1 MKYKNYIFDLYA
13 TLVDIHTNQNPAVFW
28 RRIAA
33 IMHSYGAVYKPS
45 DLKKRYRS
53 LIAANEARL
62 SKELGTEYPE
72 IELGDL
78 RGGARHLQTHSA
90 LSPASD
96 SNCIRIRSGCWIS

>member
-1 MKYKNYIFDLYA
+1 MKYENYIFDLYA

-53 LIAANEARL
+53 LIAANRVP
-62 SKELGTEYPE
+62 G
-72 IELGDL
+72 
-78 RGGARHLQTHSA
+78 
-90 LSPASD
+90 
-96 SNCIRIRSGCWIS
+96 N